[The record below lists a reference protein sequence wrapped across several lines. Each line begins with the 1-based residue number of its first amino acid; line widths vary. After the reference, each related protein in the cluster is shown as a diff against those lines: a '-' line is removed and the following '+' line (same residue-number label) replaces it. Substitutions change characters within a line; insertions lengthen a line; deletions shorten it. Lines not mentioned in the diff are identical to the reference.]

1 MLVIFLLLCCV
12 FSIISG
18 GGYYIHIYG
27 LPKLEPEPEPEQ
39 EQEQEQEHEI
49 PQPLTDMADNDVET
63 VREILD
69 ECIEK
74 IVDDTINNEDGEV
87 SENTPLTKNQ
97 KKNRKKNAKKK

>member
-1 MLVIFLLLCCV
+1 
-12 FSIISG
+12 
-18 GGYYIHIYG
+18 
-27 LPKLEPEPEPEQ
+27 
-39 EQEQEQEHEI
+39 
-49 PQPLTDMADNDVET
+49 MADNDVET